1 MSRKL
6 NKIPSLINGS
16 AGVPSLEIAGKK
28 CSCAGC
34 DAEIVKGERCFDVP
48 NPRTAFSNTKR
59 FCGECFGIALDKTR
73 ADIVKLEALQREVD
87 KQPQVTQ

>member
-16 AGVPSLEIAGKK
+16 AGKPTLETAGKK
-28 CSCAGC
+28 GSCSGC
-34 DAEIVKGERCFDVP
+34 DAEIVKGESCFDIP

-59 FCGECFGIALDKTR
+59 YCVECFGIALDKTK
-73 ADIVKLEALQREVD
+73 ADIAELETIQARAAQ
-87 KQPQVTQ
+87 